1 MTNLMVICR
10 FKHAGSICP
19 VSKDQISCGIVVVQQ
34 LATALCPSPPSRR
47 HEWLNL
53 LCHVAYGTKLSG
65 TKIAELNKGNKL
77 TSGQAV
83 VKFSVTYLD
92 AAAGRR
98 RTSSG
103 RALRRT
109 RSARRPRRA
118 AGSGGALP
126 PQTWCPPCS
135 APRCATGLG
144 CPCRTPPGRA
154 RTACS
159 AASSTGTT
167 STMTATSPWPSWTP
181 TTWRCFDR
189 VWNGQRYVL
198 VLLGGLEWLRWG
210 ALRSHDGSIYRIRAS
225 VVELKSPT
233 ARVENFVSFRAS
245 PTTPQTNVSNRNIG
259 LYTGK
264 TTPTV
269 PQFNKFCQKTIW
281 HSLKC
286 LKYTTP

>member
-167 STMTATSPWPSWTP
+167 STMTTTSPWPSWTP

-198 VLLGGLEWLRWG
+198 VLLGGLCVKCERKGSLGLEWLRWG

-225 VVELKSPT
+225 VVRGAQISNCQG
-233 ARVENFVSFRAS
+233 RVPLAPLS
-245 PTTPQTNVSNRNIG
+245 I
-259 LYTGK
+259 LYHLATSH
-264 TTPTV
+264 
-269 PQFNKFCQKTIW
+269 NCR
-281 HSLKC
+281 LY
-286 LKYTTP
+286 LY

>member
-1 MTNLMVICR
+1 
-10 FKHAGSICP
+10 
-19 VSKDQISCGIVVVQQ
+19 
-34 LATALCPSPPSRR
+34 
-47 HEWLNL
+47 
-53 LCHVAYGTKLSG
+53 
-65 TKIAELNKGNKL
+65 
-77 TSGQAV
+77 V

-118 AGSGGALP
+118 AGSGGAPP

-167 STMTATSPWPSWTP
+167 MTATSPWPSWTP

-189 VWNGQRYVL
+189 VWNGRSGYNGTSWSSSEVCAC
-198 VLLGGLEWLRWG
+198 VKCERERKLRFEM
-210 ALRSHDGSIYRIRAS
+210 
-225 VVELKSPT
+225 VEVGSPT
-233 ARVENFVSFRAS
+233 EPRW
-245 PTTPQTNVSNRNIG
+245 
-259 LYTGK
+259 
-264 TTPTV
+264 
-269 PQFNKFCQKTIW
+269 FN
-281 HSLKC
+281 L
-286 LKYTTP
+286 